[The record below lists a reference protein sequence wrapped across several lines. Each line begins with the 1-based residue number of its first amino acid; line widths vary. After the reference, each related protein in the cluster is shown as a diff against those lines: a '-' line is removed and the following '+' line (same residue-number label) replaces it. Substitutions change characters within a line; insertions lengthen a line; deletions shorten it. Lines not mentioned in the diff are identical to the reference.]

1 MNEKPKILI
10 ADDSEINRAL
20 LKEILGDGYD
30 YLEAEDG
37 AAAVELMRQRT
48 DISLLLLDLMMPGM
62 DGFDV
67 LRVMKYHTWLDEI
80 PVIVISAA
88 EDTANIERA
97 YDLGVADY
105 IRRPFERIMILRRV
119 KNILMLYAKQ
129 KRLTR
134 LVTDQVYEKEHNSV
148 LMISILSHVVEFRNS
163 ESGLHV
169 LHIRTLTD
177 LLLHQLVQ
185 KTDRYQLDESDIA
198 LISTASALHDIGK
211 IVIPEEILNKPGRLT
226 AEEFAIIK
234 NHTVAGAQMLQDL
247 GQAIARDEP
256 LLQVAHAI
264 CRWHH
269 ERWDGNG
276 YPDRLKGDEIPI
288 AAQVV
293 ALADVYD
300 ALTSERCYKHAY
312 DHDTALRMILN
323 GECGAF
329 NPLLLDCLRESS
341 EQLRTELTR
350 SEWDRGFRQETHRLS
365 EEILHRE
372 ALPRENHSLLLEQEK
387 ERTDF
392 YAAQCGGIRFD
403 YDLLA
408 GSVTVYDYHAEPLQ
422 QKTVT
427 DFAQGKGLGF
437 LNEQDRRKLS
447 KAISRATPEA
457 PDVVLPVMVQR
468 DGKPHLHRM
477 ALHTIWSGAGVRR
490 CVNVLGHL
498 TDEQH
503 RVEHQAE
510 LLTAIDPEED
520 PARFLR
526 RLQGIFDVVRLV
538 DPEHR
543 KVLALDSDGILTEK
557 PGNCHMVWNKDTRCE
572 NCISAKA
579 YARKTILNKIEFKDE
594 EAYFVISKYIE
605 VGGRGCMLELVTRLT
620 DGRWL
625 DMGGHRLLLD
635 RCNGMERSAFV
646 DPLTGAYTR
655 RYFDKFLAGGEM
667 HGGVAMIDVNQF
679 KSVNDSFGHLVG
691 DEALQTVAAAMQSC
705 LRQTDILIR
714 YGGDE
719 FLLLMPQNCP
729 DGVES
734 VIRRV
739 QNAVQAARVPSHP
752 ELRLSV
758 SIGGVCN
765 VQPLTEAIRQADAR
779 MYCNKENGEPVL

>member
-1 MNEKPKILI
+1 MINLTKQEVKTVYAGSRSSKMQTFTFSADGDTLLI
-10 ADDSEINRAL
+10 ADDNG
-20 LKEILGDGYD
+20 KGNLGDVSMPNIH
-30 YLEAEDG
+30 YL
-37 AAAVELMRQRT
+37 L
-48 DISLLLLDLMMPGM
+48 
-62 DGFDV
+62 
-67 LRVMKYHTWLDEI
+67 
-80 PVIVISAA
+80 
-88 EDTANIERA
+88 
-97 YDLGVADY
+97 
-105 IRRPFERIMILRRV
+105 
-119 KNILMLYAKQ
+119 
-129 KRLTR
+129 
-134 LVTDQVYEKEHNSV
+134 
-148 LMISILSHVVEFRNS
+148 
-163 ESGLHV
+163 
-169 LHIRTLTD
+169 
-177 LLLHQLVQ
+177 
-185 KTDRYQLDESDIA
+185 
-198 LISTASALHDIGK
+198 
-211 IVIPEEILNKPGRLT
+211 
-226 AEEFAIIK
+226 
-234 NHTVAGAQMLQDL
+234 
-247 GQAIARDEP
+247 
-256 LLQVAHAI
+256 
-264 CRWHH
+264 
-269 ERWDGNG
+269 
-276 YPDRLKGDEIPI
+276 
-288 AAQVV
+288 
-293 ALADVYD
+293 
-300 ALTSERCYKHAY
+300 
-312 DHDTALRMILN
+312 
-323 GECGAF
+323 
-329 NPLLLDCLRESS
+329 
-341 EQLRTELTR
+341 R
-350 SEWDRGFRQETHRLS
+350 SEGFQKLRPYS
-365 EEILHRE
+365 
-372 ALPRENHSLLLEQEK
+372 
-387 ERTDF
+387 
-392 YAAQCGGIRFD
+392 YASCTYAV
-403 YDLLA
+403 A
-408 GSVTVYDYHAEPLQ
+408 
-422 QKTVT
+422 
-427 DFAQGKGLGF
+427 
-437 LNEQDRRKLS
+437 
-447 KAISRATPEA
+447 
-457 PDVVLPVMVQR
+457 
-468 DGKPHLHRM
+468 
-477 ALHTIWSGAGVRR
+477 RR
-490 CVNVLGHL
+490 CVNVLGQL

-557 PGNCHMVWNKDTRCE
+557 RGNCYMVWNKDTRCE

-635 RCNGMERSAFV
+635 RCDGMERSAFV

-779 MYCNKENGEPVL
+779 MYCDKEKR